1 MALGVN
7 TILDQAAMSGD
18 SESYAITYDLVQE
31 NPLLALAPAVGRA
44 GGIFQGT
51 IQTAEPTV
59 AARAINQGTA
69 PSKASFTPTL
79 FKTSGYTPV
88 AKVDEL
94 EANKNPRGVADE
106 LAIQNETH
114 LRAMA
119 NKVENDAFN
128 AAGGDGVNMTGLQFV
143 KPSLDYTTDGVTVLG
158 AGGSGSAL
166 TSMYFLKFGTN
177 GFRWLYNDGVGAG
190 ATAQYM
196 GLLETVDSGGTNEY
210 FAHTTK
216 FNWEIGIA
224 PNAAGIGRLANIDS
238 SNKPALAEISQL
250 ITYGKFG
257 YDAIVC
263 SRQAMDYVN
272 EFTTNPIDY
281 TVVGDG
287 MKKLDVRVQSIN
299 GVPIFV
305 SDGISN
311 AEAEIS

>member
-7 TILDQAAMSGD
+7 TILDQAARSGN
-18 SESYAITYDLVQE
+18 SESYAVTYDLVKE

-44 GGIFQGT
+44 GGFFEGT
-51 IQTAEPTV
+51 IQTAEPTI

-69 PSKASFTPTL
+69 PSKAQFTPTL
-79 FKTSGYTPV
+79 FKASAYTPV
-88 AKVDEL
+88 SKVDEI
-94 EANKNPRGVADE
+94 EASKNPNGVASE
-106 LAIQNETH
+106 IALQNEPH
-114 LRAMA
+114 MRALA
-119 NKVENDAFN
+119 NQVENDAFN

-143 KPSLDYTTDGVTVLG
+143 KPSFDVTVDGVTVLG

-166 TSMYFLKFGTN
+166 TSIYFLKFGVN
-177 GFRWLYNDGVGAG
+177 GFQWLYNSNVGAG

-224 PNAAGIGRLANIDS
+224 PNAAGIGRYANIDS
-238 SNKPALAEISQL
+238 GNKPDLGDISKL

-272 EFTTNPIDY
+272 QFTTNPIDY
-281 TVVGDG
+281 TVQGDG